1 MASSPVSYW
10 CYHCSRF
17 VRVSPATVV
26 CPECDGGFMEQFTQ
40 PLPRGGGGSGRRGA
54 MNPVI
59 VLRGGSLSGF
69 ELYYDDGSGDGLRPL
84 PGDVSHLLMGSGFH
98 RLLDQFSR
106 LEAAAPRPPASKA
119 AVESMPSVTVA
130 GSGAHCAVCQEA
142 FEAGAAARE
151 MPCKHVYHQD
161 CILPWLSLRNSCPI
175 CRRELPAAAAPESE
189 ADAGLTIWRLPRGG
203 FAVGRFAG
211 GPREQLPV
219 VYTELD
225 GGFSN
230 GVGPRRVTWPEGGG
244 QVDGGED
251 SIAGSHEFPRS
262 LLHCYLHQ
270 YDSSSLVRWAFNLSG
285 QAALDQDPFQAMY
298 NEQNAFAFPA
308 IMGAHLSLRISQCF
322 GMYWWTWR
330 AFSVLAYHCPC
341 MRYEKD

>member
-10 CYHCSRF
+10 CYSCSRF

-26 CPECDGGFMEQFTQ
+26 CPECDGGFLEQFQQ
-40 PLPRGGGGSGRRGA
+40 PPPPPARGGGGSGRRGA

-59 VLRGGSLSGF
+59 VLRGGSLAGF
-69 ELYYDDGSGDGLRPL
+69 ELFYDDGAGEGLRPL
-84 PGDVSHLLMGSGFH
+84 PGEVSHLLMGSGFH

-106 LEAAAPRPPASKA
+106 LEAAAARPPASKA

-130 GSGAHCAVCQEA
+130 GGGAHCAVCQEA
-142 FEAGAAARE
+142 FEPGAAGRE

-161 CILPWLSLRNSCPI
+161 CILPWLSLRNSCPV
-175 CRRELPAAAAPESE
+175 CRRELPAAATPDAE

-219 VYTELD
+219 VFTELD

-230 GVGPRRVTWPEGGG
+230 GVGPRRVTWPEGDGSVGG
-244 QVDGGED
+244 SEGRIRRV
-251 SIAGSHEFPRS
+251 FRS
-262 LLHCYLHQ
+262 LFGCFGHGSRQ
-270 YDSSSLVRWAFNLSG
+270 ASSSRSG
-285 QAALDQDPFQAMY
+285 S
-298 NEQNAFAFPA
+298 
-308 IMGAHLSLRISQCF
+308 G
-322 GMYWWTWR
+322 
-330 AFSVLAYHCPC
+330 
-341 MRYEKD
+341 

>member
-1 MASSPVSYW
+1 MESSPVSYW
-10 CYHCSRF
+10 CYSCSRF
-17 VRVSPATVV
+17 VRASPSTVV
-26 CPECDGGFMEQFTQ
+26 CPECDGGFLEQFTQ
-40 PLPRGGGGSGRRGA
+40 PPPPPPPRGGGGSGRRGT

-69 ELYYDDGSGDGLRPL
+69 ELYYDDGAGEGLRPL
-84 PGDVSHLLMGSGFH
+84 PGDVQHLLMGSGFH

-130 GSGAHCAVCQEA
+130 GGGAHCAVCQEA
-142 FEAGAAARE
+142 FEPGAAGRE

-161 CILPWLSLRNSCPI
+161 CILPWLSLRNSCPV
-175 CRRELPAAAAPESE
+175 CRQELPAAATPDAE

-230 GVGPRRVTWPEGGG
+230 GVGPRRVTWPEGDG
-244 QVDGGED
+244 QVDGGEGR
-251 SIAGSHEFPRS
+251 IRR
-262 LLHCYLHQ
+262 LLRNLFGCFGQ
-270 YDSSSLVRWAFNLSG
+270 PASSSQSRSG
-285 QAALDQDPFQAMY
+285 
-298 NEQNAFAFPA
+298 
-308 IMGAHLSLRISQCF
+308 
-322 GMYWWTWR
+322 
-330 AFSVLAYHCPC
+330 
-341 MRYEKD
+341 

>member
-1 MASSPVSYW
+1 MSYW
-10 CYHCSRF
+10 CYRCSRF

-26 CPECDGGFMEQFTQ
+26 CPECDGGFLEQFPQ
-40 PLPRGGGGSGRRGA
+40 PPPRGGGGSGRRGT

-69 ELYYDDGSGDGLRPL
+69 ELYYDDGAGDGLRPL
-84 PGDVSHLLMGSGFH
+84 PGDVQHLLMGSGFH

-119 AVESMPSVTVA
+119 AVESMPSVTIS

-142 FEAGAAARE
+142 FEPGAAGRE

-161 CILPWLSLRNSCPI
+161 CILPWLSLRNSCPV
-175 CRRELPAAAAPESE
+175 CRQELPVAATPDAE

-230 GVGPRRVTWPEGGG
+230 GVGPRRVTWPEGEG
-244 QVDGGED
+244 QVDGSEGR
-251 SIAGSHEFPRS
+251 IRRVFRNLLGCFGHGSR
-262 LLHCYLHQ
+262 Q
-270 YDSSSLVRWAFNLSG
+270 ASSSQSRSG
-285 QAALDQDPFQAMY
+285 
-298 NEQNAFAFPA
+298 
-308 IMGAHLSLRISQCF
+308 
-322 GMYWWTWR
+322 
-330 AFSVLAYHCPC
+330 
-341 MRYEKD
+341 

>member
-17 VRVSPATVV
+17 VRVSPASVV
-26 CPECDGGFMEQFTQ
+26 CPECDDGFLEQL
-40 PLPRGGGGSGRRGA
+40 PPRGGGGSGRRGS

-69 ELYYDDGSGDGLRPL
+69 ELYYEDGAGGGLRPL
-84 PGDVSHLLMGSGFH
+84 PGYVSRLLMRSGFH

-106 LEAAAPRPPASKA
+106 LEAGAQRPPASKA
-119 AVESMPSVTVA
+119 AVESMPSVTVT
-130 GSGAHCAVCQEA
+130 GGGDCAVCQEA
-142 FEAGAAARE
+142 FELGAAARE

-161 CILPWLSLRNSCPI
+161 CIRPWLCLRNSCPV
-175 CRRELPAAAAPESE
+175 CRIGLPAAATPDAE

-230 GVGPRRVTWPEGGG
+230 GIGPTRVTWPEG
-244 QVDGGED
+244 D
-251 SIAGSHEFPRS
+251 
-262 LLHCYLHQ
+262 
-270 YDSSSLVRWAFNLSG
+270 G
-285 QAALDQDPFQAMY
+285 QAGGR
-298 NEQNAFAFPA
+298 EG
-308 IMGAHLSLRISQCF
+308 I
-322 GMYWWTWR
+322 
-330 AFSVLAYHCPC
+330 
-341 MRYEKD
+341 

>member
-26 CPECDGGFMEQFTQ
+26 CPDCDGGFLEQIPQ
-40 PLPRGGGGSGRRGA
+40 PQPPPRGGGGSGRRGA

-69 ELYYDDGSGDGLRPL
+69 ELYYEDGSGDGLRPL

-119 AVESMPSVTVA
+119 AVESMPSVTVP
-130 GSGAHCAVCQEA
+130 GGGGAHCAVCQEA
-142 FEAGAAARE
+142 FEPGAAARE

-175 CRRELPAAAAPESE
+175 CRSELPAAAVPEAE

-219 VYTELD
+219 VYTDLD

-230 GVGPRRVTWPEGGG
+230 GVGPRRVTWPEGEG
-244 QVDGGED
+244 QVDGGEGR
-251 SIAGSHEFPRS
+251 IRRVFR
-262 LLHCYLHQ
+262 
-270 YDSSSLVRWAFNLSG
+270 NLFG
-285 QAALDQDPFQAMY
+285 
-298 NEQNAFAFPA
+298 
-308 IMGAHLSLRISQCF
+308 CF
-322 GMYWWTWR
+322 GRGSR
-330 AFSVLAYHCPC
+330 AESSTQS
-341 MRYEKD
+341 RSG